1 MQHQPGSDRRLLL
14 QSPKHVLL
22 FCAFMHNLGQ
32 IECKDLTGLNI
43 YELESFRFR
52 ISTCLLAKLMD
63 GHLGL
68 GGFLQTLQ
76 LLSLQSFWTWWCS
89 SCCSRF
95 IWTMTNHDSYSEA
108 SSIKIRMA
116 VFIRHL
122 HSWSSAASSS
132 ALLHRWSTSL
142 RPSSASEEEED
153 ELVEEDDELEEE
165 EDELED
171 DDDKMES
178 SSSYGSFKSS
188 MEIRKKWS
196 SLTSISESKPLMKLF
211 VLAWSTVYRW
221 KTCFSFH

>member
-1 MQHQPGSDRRLLL
+1 
-14 QSPKHVLL
+14 
-22 FCAFMHNLGQ
+22 
-32 IECKDLTGLNI
+32 
-43 YELESFRFR
+43 
-52 ISTCLLAKLMD
+52 
-63 GHLGL
+63 
-68 GGFLQTLQ
+68 
-76 LLSLQSFWTWWCS
+76 
-89 SCCSRF
+89 
-95 IWTMTNHDSYSEA
+95 MTNHDSYSEA

-153 ELVEEDDELEEE
+153 ELVEEDDELE
-165 EDELED
+165 D

-211 VLAWSTVYRW
+211 VLAWSTVYR
-221 KTCFSFH
+221 